1 MGMETQIDADIIKNV
16 DGTAKQRK
24 GSSRFSKKQRD
35 KSKSPGI
42 GNRASCSEP
51 DVEQEMTQTSSD
63 LTSRLEEPNVRMKKL
78 SDVFTTCEESFSD
91 TDTLQHATDKLD
103 ENQDEDCVLVT
114 NKNDD
119 DIKTFPLMRTTKVVG
134 GKNPFDQVVETMIQE
149 QQND

>member
-1 MGMETQIDADIIKNV
+1 MKLHDSNQVQAEDAKEIEDEDLEERKISLIGEEYKDETNETMIVHKHSLIINQGVMTETVMKTQIDADIIKNV

-63 LTSRLEEPNVRMKKL
+63 LTSQLEETNVRMKKL
-78 SDVFTTCEESFSD
+78 
-91 TDTLQHATDKLD
+91 
-103 ENQDEDCVLVT
+103 
-114 NKNDD
+114 
-119 DIKTFPLMRTTKVVG
+119 
-134 GKNPFDQVVETMIQE
+134 
-149 QQND
+149 